1 MKLLNVLLALLGIY
15 GTSADLSYTDRKCG
29 TDLTN
34 LWLDVVAVVDN
45 SFGMTNE
52 GLDTVAAHI
61 ASVFSG
67 GTRIGTQSSE
77 PRTTRVGLV
86 TYNVNAQQNADLNK
100 FQSVDDLYNNVFA
113 DLKTVSTS
121 AQSFL
126 STGLAAAESLFEYE
140 NFGTSRSHYKKVVI
154 VYASTYVGEG
164 EMDPLPV
171 AIRLKTSG
179 VNIITMAYVQNGDGF
194 MLKQLAEIASPRFNF
209 SSTDNNGN
217 TVGQVQSAMAE
228 TNCFCPSDW
237 IQYRQNYTDYNS
249 YRYGVCL
256 QAVSLAAN
264 WRAAK
269 MACANRWTN
278 SYLVNEY
285 NQQKHYYVLNVVQN
299 SSGFFQPYSYHNG
312 LNMVGG
318 VWKWDQPSG
327 WPQPALKNWY
337 NWDPGY
343 PITSSSLTA
352 VLNQQN
358 NEEVA
363 TGWQNIDYYKTA
375 VNYVYVVAVVDNS
388 QGMNNGKLNEVASN
402 ILSVFMSGTRIGSDA
417 NEPRTTRL
425 GLVTYNNVATQKAD
439 LNQYQSIGD
448 AANGIFVA
456 LSTVVDTTDS
466 YLATGLTLAEKM
478 FNDQSANTTR
488 GHYKRVVIVYASE
501 YKGGGELDPLPV
513 ASRLKLSGVNII
525 TVAYPQSGDDGLL
538 KSLSQIASPGF
549 SFVNDN
555 GQGGNLVQKIQ
566 GSLLQSNCFCP
577 NDWIQYRESYSDP
590 TSSRY
595 GVCIQ
600 AVTIP
605 ASWLAAK
612 LSCSNKRTNSNLA
625 TEFSQAKH
633 DFIFNLAQNTTGFS
647 PPYQYHIGLNY
658 VSSGSW
664 VWTQPTGRQQV
675 PLQQP
680 FMWLSGYPKPASTQS
695 AVINHQSGQETGWQ
709 NIATMTGSFNY
720 VCETY
725 SCDTDNYC
733 DA

>member
-1 MKLLNVLLALLGIY
+1 MKLAIAVFTMVLLFY
-15 GTSADLSYTDRKCG
+15 GTSADLSYTDRECG
-29 TDLTN
+29 TDLTK

-45 SFGMTNE
+45 SIGMTNE
-52 GLDTVAAHI
+52 GLDTTAAHI
-61 ASVFSG
+61 ASVFSA

-100 FQSVDDLYNNVFA
+100 FQSVDDLFNGVFA

-121 AQSFL
+121 AQSYL

-217 TVGQVQSAMAE
+217 TVGQVQSALLE

-256 QAVSLAAN
+256 QTVSLAAN

-285 NQQKHYYVLNVVQN
+285 NQQKHDYVLNVVQN

-375 VNYVYVVAVVDNS
+375 VNYV
-388 QGMNNGKLNEVASN
+388 
-402 ILSVFMSGTRIGSDA
+402 
-417 NEPRTTRL
+417 
-425 GLVTYNNVATQKAD
+425 
-439 LNQYQSIGD
+439 
-448 AANGIFVA
+448 
-456 LSTVVDTTDS
+456 
-466 YLATGLTLAEKM
+466 
-478 FNDQSANTTR
+478 
-488 GHYKRVVIVYASE
+488 
-501 YKGGGELDPLPV
+501 
-513 ASRLKLSGVNII
+513 
-525 TVAYPQSGDDGLL
+525 
-538 KSLSQIASPGF
+538 
-549 SFVNDN
+549 
-555 GQGGNLVQKIQ
+555 
-566 GSLLQSNCFCP
+566 
-577 NDWIQYRESYSDP
+577 
-590 TSSRY
+590 
-595 GVCIQ
+595 
-600 AVTIP
+600 
-605 ASWLAAK
+605 
-612 LSCSNKRTNSNLA
+612 
-625 TEFSQAKH
+625 
-633 DFIFNLAQNTTGFS
+633 
-647 PPYQYHIGLNY
+647 
-658 VSSGSW
+658 
-664 VWTQPTGRQQV
+664 
-675 PLQQP
+675 
-680 FMWLSGYPKPASTQS
+680 
-695 AVINHQSGQETGWQ
+695 
-709 NIATMTGSFNY
+709 
-720 VCETY
+720 CETS

-733 DA
+733 SSAGRNGE